1 LSGIVNTFRPSQG
14 SDEMVMIGD
23 GGAFGTGNQ
32 YEYQK
37 SLESFFD
44 PRDMLERKYPGSIVH
59 LEEYSDFNPYKD

>member
-1 LSGIVNTFRPSQG
+1 
-14 SDEMVMIGD
+14 MVMIGD